1 MTHSLPKALSSRVQ
15 LNGAP
20 FRRRARRAF
29 AFDMISSRCSQHDP
43 CGAWWAFR
51 FTVGPRP
58 IARRHGVSIS
68 SRTYGRKTGNF
79 YVKPMEIPC
88 SVCRAEVRVLLIGSN
103 WQRSVLRKLLRLSV
117 RNPVEIPEKLIRIHV
132 LNVRQRF
139 ANGTK
144 LYDSLGLVV
153 PLTVRTQ

>member
-1 MTHSLPKALSSRVQ
+1 
-15 LNGAP
+15 
-20 FRRRARRAF
+20 
-29 AFDMISSRCSQHDP
+29 
-43 CGAWWAFR
+43 
-51 FTVGPRP
+51 
-58 IARRHGVSIS
+58 
-68 SRTYGRKTGNF
+68 
-79 YVKPMEIPC
+79 MEIPC